1 MASFSYTGVKK
12 DQKESMI
19 GAIDAADKVEA
30 ISKLKDQGIIVS
42 KIEIQKSADLEEEAL
57 PEPKFFMGMQLES
70 DKVTEKDLLD
80 FTNKLKTMINANL
93 PIYDCLKLLR
103 KQNKKP
109 GMIKITKSLLSDLD
123 QGLPFSHGL
132 EKFPDIFNESYLN
145 MVKAGE
151 KSGTLGTFLSKI
163 NEMVQA
169 QMKIVKEIKGA
180 ITYPVILLS
189 VASLVTIV
197 MLVKVV
203 PVFQDI
209 YESMGVELPDATQKI
224 IAASEF
230 MQGRGGAI
238 TVLSI
243 IIFFVGFKQGI
254 KRSYIFKKKWHSII
268 LKLPALGTLIE
279 KSIYAQMGMVL
290 GNLLTAGVS
299 IIEALDIASKVTTNV
314 IVRESTERIKNE
326 VLTGKSLSQLFAT
339 EKKVFPMEFSE
350 FMKVGE
356 KTGSVE
362 QMFFSI
368 ADFYSAEVEEAV
380 EKLKQ
385 FIEPVMILLIG
396 SIIMVLLLALYQ
408 PIFSMGDAIK

>member
-1 MASFSYTGVKK
+1 MASFSYTGLKK
-12 DQKESMI
+12 NQKVI
-19 GAIDAADKVEA
+19 GAIDAEDKIKA
-30 ISKLKDQGIIVS
+30 TSKLKEQGITVT
-42 KIEIQKSADLEEEAL
+42 KIEIQKSNDAEEEAL

-70 DKVTEKDLLD
+70 DKVTEKDVLD

-132 EKFPDIFNESYLN
+132 EKFPDTFNESYLN

-151 KSGTLGTFLSKI
+151 KSGTLGTFLTKI

-203 PVFQDI
+203 PVFQEI

-230 MQGRGGAI
+230 MQGSGGAI

-254 KRSYIFKKKWHSII
+254 KRSYMFRKKWHSII

-314 IVRESTERIKNE
+314 VVRESTERIKNE

-368 ADFYSAEVEEAV
+368 ADFYGAEVEEAV

>member
-1 MASFSYTGVKK
+1 MASFSYTGTNKG
-12 DQKESMI
+12 QKTT
-19 GAIDAADKVEA
+19 GAIDAEDKAKA
-30 ISKLKDQGIIVS
+30 ISRLKEQGIIVS
-42 KIEIQKSADLEEEAL
+42 KIEVQKSNNPDEEDL
-57 PEPKFFMGMQLES
+57 PEIKYFMGMQLES
-70 DKVTEKDLLD
+70 NKVTDKDVLD

-109 GMIKITKSLLSDLD
+109 GMIKVTKSLLGDLD
-123 QGLPFSHGL
+123 QGLPFSHAL
-132 EKFPDIFNESYLN
+132 ERFPDIFNESYLN
-145 MVKAGE
+145 MVRAGE
-151 KSGTLGTFLSKI
+151 KSGTLGNFLTKI

-180 ITYPVILLS
+180 ITYPIILLT

-203 PVFQDI
+203 PVFQEI
-209 YESMGVELPDATQKI
+209 YGSMGVELPDATQKI

-230 MQGRGGAI
+230 MQGRGGAM
-238 TVLSI
+238 TLLTI
-243 IIFFVGFKQGI
+243 ILFFVGFKQGV
-254 KRSYIFKKKWHSII
+254 KRSYWFRKKWHGII
-268 LKLPALGTLIE
+268 LKMPALGTLIE

-290 GNLLTAGVS
+290 GNLLTAGVG
-299 IIEALDIASKVTTNV
+299 IIEALDIASKVTTNLL
-314 IVRESTERIKNE
+314 VRESTERIKNE
-326 VLTGKSLSQLFAT
+326 VLTGKSLSALFAA
-339 EKKVFPMEFSE
+339 ERKVFPMEFAE

-368 ADFYSAEVEEAV
+368 ADFYAAEVEEAV

-385 FIEPVMILLIG
+385 FIEPVMIVLIG

-408 PIFSMGDAIK
+408 PIFSMGDAVK

>member
-1 MASFSYTGVKK
+1 MPSFSYIGINKGKK
-12 DQKESMI
+12 VQ
-19 GAIDAADKVEA
+19 GAIDADDQNQA
-30 ISKLKDQGIIVS
+30 ISKLKSEGILVS
-42 KIEIQKSADLEEEAL
+42 KIEKQASNDPDDDPL
-57 PEPKFFMGMQLES
+57 PEIKKFMGMQLES
-70 DKVTEKDLLD
+70 DKLTPKDILD

-93 PIYDCLKLLR
+93 PIYDALKLIR

-109 GMIKITKSLLSDLD
+109 GMIKISKSLIEDLD
-123 QGLPFSHGL
+123 QGMPFSYGL
-132 EKFPDIFNESYLN
+132 EKFPETFNDSYIN

-151 KSGTLGTFLSKI
+151 RSGTLGTFLTKI

-169 QMKIVKEIKGA
+169 QQKIIKEIKGA
-180 ITYPVILLS
+180 ITYTIILLT

-203 PVFQDI
+203 PVFQEI
-209 YESMGVELPDATQKI
+209 YSSMGVELPDATKKI
-224 IAASEF
+224 ISVSEF
-230 MQGRGGAI
+230 MQSRAGGML
-238 TVLSI
+238 VLSFVL
-243 IIFFVGFKQGI
+243 FFFGLKQAI
-254 KRSYIFKKKWHSII
+254 KRSYFVRKKWHGII

-299 IIEALDIASKVTTNV
+299 IIDALDIASKVTTNLL
-314 IVRESTERIKNE
+314 VRESTERIKND
-326 VLTGKSLSQLFAT
+326 VLTGKSLSQLFAN
-339 EKKVFPMEFSE
+339 ERKVFPMEFSE

-362 QMFFSI
+362 EMFFSI
-368 ADFYSAEVEEAV
+368 STFYSAEVEEAV

-385 FIEPVMILLIG
+385 FIEPVMIVLIG
-396 SIIMVLLLALYQ
+396 GIIMVLLLALYQ